1 MLESP
6 KFDRTRLGIMT
17 KRHRIKLLNTDRSK
31 AELVLRKPIQVTV
44 VASISLVVG
53 LGLVALGILLT

>member
-1 MLESP
+1 
-6 KFDRTRLGIMT
+6 MT

-31 AELVLRKPIQVTV
+31 AELVLRRPIQVTV